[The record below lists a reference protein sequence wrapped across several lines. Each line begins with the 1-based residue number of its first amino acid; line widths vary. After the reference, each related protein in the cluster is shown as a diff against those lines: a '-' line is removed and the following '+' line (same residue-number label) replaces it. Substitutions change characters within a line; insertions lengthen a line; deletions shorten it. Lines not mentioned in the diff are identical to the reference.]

1 MSDFKLTPAREK
13 ELEKIAKDLPDKSFK
28 DKYGKDWKS
37 VKIATAMN
45 ILKKKLG
52 FKEENKMKFKEL
64 RERLNKMSGSKLTG
78 QEISVYYRKN
88 PSAKKAARD
97 PKVKK
102 AIEFALDHGGAM
114 TYAIK
119 EIEKMK
125 RGLANHPEVAK
136 ALEFANFGED
146 VVKEALSKLSLKE
159 GTWHIPDTIEELRMV
174 IALLAKPRYAKNAND
189 VKKLI
194 GVLPI
199 GDDSLYDIL
208 DSYMY
213 EPGGTQEVDKPLKK
227 ATGTFKNGV
236 INMSHII
243 GDTLVQ
249 ERWITGKRKG
259 KAFNVTGHFFGYI
272 FGDDNPENFKDLPYD
287 LKKET
292 DFQQAEFSSESKEN
306 IERMKKENILKRKAG
321 KDMKR
326 KKMVRLPI

>member
-64 RERLNKMSGSKLTG
+64 REKLGKMSGSKLTG

-119 EIEKMK
+119 NIEKMK
-125 RGLANHPEVAK
+125 RGLASHPEVAK

-159 GTWHIPDTIEELRMV
+159 GTWHIPETIEELRMV
-174 IALLAKPRYAKNAND
+174 VALLSRPRFAKNARD
-189 VKKLI
+189 VEKLTQ
-194 GVLPI
+194 VLPI

-213 EPGGTQEVDKPLKK
+213 EPGGTLEVDKPLKK
-227 ATGTFKNGV
+227 ATGTFKNGP
-236 INMSHII
+236 INMTHII

-259 KAFNVTGHFFGYI
+259 KAFDVTGHFFGYI
-272 FGDDNPENFKDLPYD
+272 FGDDNAENFKDLPYD
-287 LKKET
+287 LKPEK
-292 DFQQAEFSSESKEN
+292 DFQQAEFSRESKEN
-306 IERMKKENILKRKAG
+306 IERMKKENILKRKSG
-321 KDMKR
+321 NEKR
-326 KKMVRLPI
+326 KKLVRLPI

>member
-1 MSDFKLTPAREK
+1 MSDFVLTPAREK

-28 DKYGKDWKS
+28 DLYGKDWKS
-37 VKIATAMN
+37 IKIATAMN
-45 ILKKKLG
+45 ILKKKYG
-52 FKEENKMKFKEL
+52 FKTEETKMKFKEI
-64 RERLNKMSGSKLTG
+64 REKIRSKMSRSKLTG
-78 QEISVYYRKN
+78 QEVSVYYRKN

-119 EIEKMK
+119 NIEKMK
-125 RGLANHPEVAK
+125 RGLASHPEVAK

-159 GTWHIPDTIEELRMV
+159 GTWHIPETIEEVRM
-174 IALLAKPRYAKNAND
+174 IFALLARPRFAKNSND

-194 GVLPI
+194 SILPI
-199 GDDSLYDIL
+199 GDDGLYDIL

-213 EPGGTQEVDKPLKK
+213 EPGGTLEVDRPLKK
-227 ATGTFKNGV
+227 ATGTFKNGP
-236 INMSHII
+236 INMTHII

-259 KAFNVTGHFFGYI
+259 KAFHMTGHFFGPI

-287 LKKET
+287 LKPEK
-292 DFQQAEFSSESKEN
+292 DFQQAEFSQEEKEKH
-306 IERMKKENILKRKAG
+306 MKEKNLLKRKSGNVRRG
-321 KDMKR
+321 KL
-326 KKMVRLPI
+326 VRMPI

>member
-64 RERLNKMSGSKLTG
+64 REKLGKMSGSKLTG

-88 PSAKKAARD
+88 PGAKKAARD

-125 RGLANHPEVAK
+125 RGLASHPEVAK

-174 IALLAKPRYAKNAND
+174 IALLAKPRYAKNARE
-189 VKKLI
+189 VSKLI
-194 GVLPI
+194 QVLPI

-213 EPGGTQEVDKPLKK
+213 EPGGTQEVDRPLKK

-259 KAFNVTGHFFGYI
+259 KAFDVTGHFFGSI
-272 FGDDNPENFKDLPYD
+272 FGDDNAENFKDLPYD
-287 LKKET
+287 LKKEK
-292 DFQQAEFSSESKEN
+292 DFQQAEFSREESKEN
-306 IERMKKENILKRKAG
+306 IEKMKKENILKRKSG
-321 KDMKR
+321 NEKR
-326 KKMVRLPI
+326 KKLVRLPI

>member
-1 MSDFKLTPAREK
+1 
-13 ELEKIAKDLPDKSFK
+13 
-28 DKYGKDWKS
+28 
-37 VKIATAMN
+37 
-45 ILKKKLG
+45 
-52 FKEENKMKFKEL
+52 MKFKEI
-64 RERLNKMSGSKLTG
+64 REK
-78 QEISVYYRKN
+78 YRGKY
-88 PSAKKAARD
+88 PPALVAAA
-97 PKVKK
+97 VK
-102 AIEFALDHGGAM
+102 IALDMGGNM
-114 TYAIK
+114 TGAYK
-119 EIEKMK
+119 KIEKMK
-125 RGLANHPEVAK
+125 RGLGDDPIVSDALRKANEGVQ
-136 ALEFANFGED
+136 
-146 VVKEALSKLSLKE
+146 KEGTIKE
-159 GTWHIPDTIEELRMV
+159 GTWHIPETIEEIRMLL
-174 IALLAKPRYAKNAND
+174 ALLARPRYAKNAND

-259 KAFNVTGHFFGYI
+259 KAFDVTGHFFGYI

-292 DFQQAEFSSESKEN
+292 DFQQAEFSQESKEN

>member
-119 EIEKMK
+119 EIEKIK
-125 RGLANHPEVAK
+125 RGLASHPEVAK
-136 ALEFANFGED
+136 ALEFANFGEEI
-146 VVKEALSKLSLKE
+146 VKEALSKLSLKE
-159 GTWHIPDTIEELRMV
+159 GTWHIPETIEELRML
-174 IALLAKPRYAKNAND
+174 IALLAKPRYAKNAREVANLTK
-189 VKKLI
+189 VI
-194 GVLPI
+194 PI

-213 EPGGTQEVDKPLKK
+213 EPGGTVEVDRPLKK
-227 ATGTFKNGV
+227 APGKFKNGPV
-236 INMSHII
+236 NMSHII

-249 ERWITGKRKG
+249 ERWITGKQKG
-259 KAFNVTGHFFGYI
+259 KAFDVTGHFFGPI

-292 DFQQAEFSSESKEN
+292 DFQQAEFSQESKEN
-306 IERMKKENILKRKAG
+306 IERMKKENILKRKSG
-321 KDMKR
+321 NEKR

>member
-1 MSDFKLTPAREK
+1 
-13 ELEKIAKDLPDKSFK
+13 
-28 DKYGKDWKS
+28 
-37 VKIATAMN
+37 
-45 ILKKKLG
+45 
-52 FKEENKMKFKEL
+52 
-64 RERLNKMSGSKLTG
+64 
-78 QEISVYYRKN
+78 
-88 PSAKKAARD
+88 
-97 PKVKK
+97 
-102 AIEFALDHGGAM
+102 M

-125 RGLANHPEVAK
+125 RGLASHPEVAK

-213 EPGGTQEVDKPLKK
+213 EPGGTQEVDRPLKK

-259 KAFNVTGHFFGYI
+259 KAFDVTGHFFGYI
-272 FGDDNPENFKDLPYD
+272 FGDDNAENFKDLPYD
-287 LKKET
+287 LKPEK
-292 DFQQAEFSSESKEN
+292 DFQQAEFSRESKEN

-326 KKMVRLPI
+326 KKLVRLPI